1 MVKCRIQVGV
11 LCSAIV
17 IAACGGSDDNAIKGG
32 AIAGMGDPLGNSGS
46 SASGSTGA
54 STANNATV
62 GANAGRAAG
71 ASAGASGRMM
81 AMSSG
86 GAGSVGTTT
95 SNGGTPAS
103 NGGAPAS
110 NGGTPASNGGAP
122 ASNGGAPASNGGAPA
137 PSGDWPTADPTTNGP
152 FMTVTEN
159 NVGPDMAFTMFR
171 PMMLTKQHPVIT
183 WGNGT
188 STTPPTYRG
197 LLTRYASHGFIVI
210 ASNSMNVAQGTPKPM
225 IQGVDWVIEQNGNA
239 MSPLYQHVD
248 VNHIGATGHSQGAGA
263 ASSTASDPR
272 MTTVAPIEGARIV
285 PGSHGPALLLCGGMD
300 TTIPCA
306 SAMSSLGSAQFPA
319 MFASNLAATHTNWI
333 SPTSGPGMAFASA
346 TTAWFRVFLMG
357 DVSLKSWFY
366 GPSCK
371 MCTDTA
377 TWSVMQKMLD

>member
-1 MVKCRIQVGV
+1 MAKCLIQVGV

-17 IAACGGSDDNAIKGG
+17 IAACGGSDDNQIKGG
-32 AIAGMGDPLGNSGS
+32 QTAGVGGTLGNSGS
-46 SASGSTGA
+46 SAGGSTGA
-54 STANNATV
+54 STATA
-62 GANAGRAAG
+62 GANAGRAAD

-86 GAGSVGTTT
+86 GAGSGGTTT
-95 SNGGTPAS
+95 S

-110 NGGTPASNGGAP
+110 NGGAPASNGGAP

-137 PSGDWPTADPTTNGP
+137 PSGDWPTADPATNGP
-152 FMTVTEN
+152 FMTVMESN
-159 NVGPDMAFTMFR
+159 IGPDMAFTMFR

-188 STTPPTYRG
+188 GTTPPTYRS

-272 MTTVAPIEGARIV
+272 ITTVAPIQGARIV
-285 PGSHGPALLLCGGMD
+285 SGSHGPALLLCGGMD

-306 SAMSSLGSAQFPA
+306 GAMSSLGSAQFPA
-319 MFASNLAATHTNWI
+319 MFANNLAATHTNWI

-357 DVSLKSWFY
+357 DESLKSWFY